1 MWQGKIDG
9 TLILRVC
16 GVIGRM
22 TKSDDD
28 EIERGKYV
36 KGQWER
42 QGLFQARQEI
52 VVGPPVEE
60 NRQRLADPRGG
71 CRVCE
76 SSTREVETPL
86 DWRPKTGKSR
96 LF

>member
-16 GVIGRM
+16 GVIGR
-22 TKSDDD
+22 TKSDD

-42 QGLFQARQEI
+42 QRLSQARQVI
-52 VVGPPVEE
+52 VVGLPVEE
-60 NRQRLADPRGG
+60 
-71 CRVCE
+71 
-76 SSTREVETPL
+76 TR
-86 DWRPKTGKSR
+86 RR
-96 LF
+96 